1 VPVAA
6 TALALCLLPLVASQ
20 PADAAFPG
28 SNGLIAFHS
37 DRDVGAGEI
46 YTINPAVTGDTPERI
61 TFTNGSKDPAWS
73 PDGSKIAFVS
83 HRPGDTNRNV
93 YVMNSNG
100 SGTAANLTENDDD
113 PVYQGHD
120 DGPSWSPDGSRIV
133 YSNGTSDS
141 ECTR

>member
-1 VPVAA
+1 MIN
-6 TALALCLLPLVASQ
+6 
-20 PADAAFPG
+20 ADGTGRRQITNNVFP
-28 SNGLIAFHS
+28 I
-37 DRDVGAGEI
+37 DEQ
-46 YTINPAVTGDTPERI
+46 
-61 TFTNGSKDPAWS
+61 PAWS